1 MKQRFPMCNYIIIAF
16 TLQLRYYVLI
26 SLEIKLW
33 YSNIRPC
40 PLQALSQEGGGGGG
54 AKRLSPPPPPPPPPP
69 HARET
74 PHTYTHSHL
83 AKCEGTSPT
92 FKSPAIDPPPPPPPP
107 RQMSWLRACTHSLI
121 HCILSLQI
129 FMRMGLPK
137 IITTDNGTEFKN
149 ELNKHLMDLLGID
162 HWLTTAYHPQVCNMS
177 AFIFSM
183 LQ

>member
-1 MKQRFPMCNYIIIAF
+1 MLII
-16 TLQLRYYVLI
+16 
-26 SLEIKLW
+26 LEIKLW
-33 YSNIRPC
+33 YINIMPC

-54 AKRLSPPPPPPPPPP
+54 GGPKRLSSLPPPPPLMQGRPHTHIHIRIWLNVRGPPQLSKVLLSIPPPPPPPP
-69 HARET
+69 
-74 PHTYTHSHL
+74 
-83 AKCEGTSPT
+83 G
-92 FKSPAIDPPPPPPPP
+92 
-107 RQMSWLRACTHSLI
+107 QMSWLRACTHSLI

-162 HWLTTAYHPQVCNMS
+162 HRLTTAYHPQVCNMS
-177 AFIFSM
+177 AFILSV